1 MSYKTKLKNKHSI
14 IPKNLRRFYNYNQN
28 SELKVFYHLVKRKQI
43 RPITTQIFVTFI
55 FTKNMRSLKKVQQ
68 TQYRKHNK

>member
-28 SELKVFYHLVKRKQI
+28 SELKVFLSFGQKKTNSTNNDTNICNIYFYKKYEI
-43 RPITTQIFVTFI
+43 IKKSSTTNTIQKT
-55 FTKNMRSLKKVQQ
+55 
-68 TQYRKHNK
+68 